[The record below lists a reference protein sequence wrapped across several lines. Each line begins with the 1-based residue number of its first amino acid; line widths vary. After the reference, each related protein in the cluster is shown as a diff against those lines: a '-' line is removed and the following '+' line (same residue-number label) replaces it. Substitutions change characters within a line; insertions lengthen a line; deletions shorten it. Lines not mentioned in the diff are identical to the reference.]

1 MSISDYSTARSPI
14 PWFGGKQRSAER
26 IADLFPP
33 HEVYIEVFGGGGSV
47 MLTKPRT
54 KLDVYNDRDDGLV
67 TFFRVLRDQP
77 EALLPLLEL
86 TPYSR
91 TEYDICRT
99 TWYTIEDDV
108 ERARR
113 FYVAAS
119 QSFGGMV
126 QGAAEPGRALS
137 ANAHGHDGGWS
148 REHRPG
154 RPASGIVH
162 RTGRGWGGEKFGRMH
177 LSRAASAANRID
189 HIWRFVERL
198 RYVQVDNLDWR
209 ECLER
214 YDAPGVLFYL
224 DPPYVPE
231 TRKSGGYSHELTL
244 EDHEELVG
252 RLLELQGDAV
262 ISGYDTDV
270 YVPLVLA
277 GGYHRVEWDT
287 ICSAAQIEAGDT
299 RKTRTEVLW
308 LSDHREADTLFDVA

>member
-1 MSISDYSTARSPI
+1 MISDYSTARSPI

-33 HEVYIEVFGGGGSV
+33 HDVYVEVFGGGGSV
-47 MLTKPRT
+47 LLTKPRT
-54 KLDVYNDRDDGLV
+54 KLDVYNDRDNGLV
-67 TFFRVLRDQP
+67 TFFRALRDEP
-77 EALLPLLEL
+77 ERLLALLEL

-99 TWYTIEDDV
+99 TWYTIDDDI

-126 QGAAEPGRALS
+126 QGSVEPGRADG
-137 ANAHGHDGGWS
+137 HRHDGGWK
-148 REHRPG
+148 RELSGH
-154 RPASGIVH
+154 SGIVH

-177 LSRAASAANRID
+177 LSRAASAANRVD

-209 ECLER
+209 DCLDR

-224 DPPYVPE
+224 DPPYVPD

-244 EDHEELVG
+244 ADHEELVG
-252 RLLELQGDAV
+252 RLLELKGDVV

-270 YVPLVLA
+270 YVPLVFA
-277 GGYHRVEWDT
+277 GGYHRVEWET
-287 ICSAAQIEAGDT
+287 ICSASQIDAGDT
-299 RKTRTEVLW
+299 RKARTEVLW
-308 LSDHREADTLFDVA
+308 LSDHSAGGRLFEVA